1 MFLAV
6 LATAC
11 STIVGNTPV
20 ESSTNGSGG
29 SVGTATS
36 EADSRGCLRP
46 TGGNQPIDTG
56 TTSHDALFLSGE
68 LFVCA
73 LDVVVVSEDDIN
85 EVAAAAQLAAALGG
99 PLLFPD
105 DRLAAEIGRLHPD
118 RIHVIGQM
126 NLNTPAETEVH
137 FHDIAGSVKL
147 ASDTLGVTEEV
158 RLPAVPNATTIIET
172 VGAIS
177 DANRVVFPQTSPTE
191 ATTTTPVIDE
201 ADLVSGLA
209 VSNDSPSI
217 WMVDASNP
225 VAVLL
230 SAGTGHAVGARTVAI
245 DGSDLFGYPEVGAAL
260 QGTDKTIRFIGGSPQ
275 GSDWELSVLTS
286 GQQVPGGGFVILP
299 EQKRRYVAFYG
310 HPDSEGLG
318 ALGEQDGEATIERMQ
333 PLLTAYEGDGAQTV
347 PTFEI
352 IATVASVDPGDD
364 GNYSHE
370 WPAEAFDD
378 LFETAERH
386 DAYVL
391 VDLQPGRTDFLT
403 QAKIYEDLLMLPYVG
418 LALDPEWRLE
428 SDQVHLRQIGS
439 VTADE
444 VNTVIEWL
452 GDLVRDNGLPQKML
466 LLHMFVPEMIE
477 NRENLVERPE
487 LQTVIHIDGWGTE
500 PQKDATWRKLRH
512 GFEDAF
518 WAWGWKNFFDEDE
531 PGPPTPESTMSKE
544 PTPVFVSYQ

>member
-20 ESSTNGSGG
+20 ESSINGSGG
-29 SVGTATS
+29 SVGTVTS

-56 TTSHDALFLSGE
+56 TTSRDALFLSGE

-245 DGSDLFGYPEVGAAL
+245 DGSDLCG
-260 QGTDKTIRFIGGSPQ
+260 
-275 GSDWELSVLTS
+275 
-286 GQQVPGGGFVILP
+286 
-299 EQKRRYVAFYG
+299 
-310 HPDSEGLG
+310 
-318 ALGEQDGEATIERMQ
+318 
-333 PLLTAYEGDGAQTV
+333 
-347 PTFEI
+347 
-352 IATVASVDPGDD
+352 
-364 GNYSHE
+364 
-370 WPAEAFDD
+370 
-378 LFETAERH
+378 
-386 DAYVL
+386 
-391 VDLQPGRTDFLT
+391 
-403 QAKIYEDLLMLPYVG
+403 
-418 LALDPEWRLE
+418 
-428 SDQVHLRQIGS
+428 
-439 VTADE
+439 
-444 VNTVIEWL
+444 
-452 GDLVRDNGLPQKML
+452 
-466 LLHMFVPEMIE
+466 
-477 NRENLVERPE
+477 
-487 LQTVIHIDGWGTE
+487 
-500 PQKDATWRKLRH
+500 
-512 GFEDAF
+512 
-518 WAWGWKNFFDEDE
+518 
-531 PGPPTPESTMSKE
+531 
-544 PTPVFVSYQ
+544 